1 MLKKIIVQ
9 IFALNFVLISSAQSG
24 ESSGMPQL
32 NPEFWV
38 SQIIWLILTFGIL
51 YIVFSKLILPKISD
65 NLESRKSQILENIET
80 AETQREE
87 SEKKLKEFE
96 KIIIESKR
104 EAKNYFNEARQKILN
119 DINSKRAALEKDIDE
134 EISAAEQE
142 VNNLKNTS
150 SEKIKNIAIETS
162 SELIKRLIGEEA
174 NNSSITAI
182 VEEQS
187 RKTREKQ
194 NGI

>member
-1 MLKKIIVQ
+1 MLKRIIIQ
-9 IFALNFVLISSAQSG
+9 IFALNFVLVTSAQSG
-24 ESSGMPQL
+24 ESGGMPQL

-38 SQIIWLILTFGIL
+38 SQIFWLVLTFGLL
-51 YIVFSKLILPKISD
+51 YIILSKLILPKISD

-80 AETQREE
+80 AEKQREE
-87 SEKKLKEFE
+87 SEKKVKEFE
-96 KIIIESKR
+96 KIILESKI
-104 EAKNYFNEARQKILN
+104 EAKNYFNEARQKILE
-119 DINSKRAALEKDIDE
+119 DINIKKNSLDKDIDD

-142 VNNLKNTS
+142 IKNLKTAS

-162 SELIKRLIGEEA
+162 SELIKQLIGEEA
-174 NNSSITAI
+174 NNSSISAI

-187 RKTREKQ
+187 RKSEEKQ